1 MATCTKE
8 YNKLEEI
15 QCQAAE
21 LSNKMKHLKEKVC
34 EHRER
39 KRKQFEE
46 EIQGY
51 EEDIKKKQ
59 SKLHHVN
66 MQLEELEQTQGAKN
80 AQYVTKEDVD
90 KYNSIPIEDRVNV
103 LNPRGRAP
111 STSHTYDYTK
121 QAWVNYR
128 KAGIMKDGRERA
140 KQEQQKKDQTKRSAP
155 NVKEPLTGLALWEKL
170 KLVEQKLSL
179 LETWE
184 VEEARIDTLNVL
196 WPTLSQIKRDELKTL
211 FVGEEKHWQLLPP
224 FNAMNPEW
232 GKNKFLQLVN
242 SLWHDSKLIH
252 TTVFDNKE
260 TLIWVLLGAPEQGN
274 VSMRIFT
281 SKKLL
286 RDIEERTDVLLEK
299 KQYAKG
305 TGSEESDDEEQEDEK
320 MTEANKKKEDEADVA
335 ELHTYT
341 IKFVDKL
348 QYHNKID
355 WVYCH
360 CLEGSEWFCLEGSEW
375 FSYPSSN
382 NNELTVMKPND
393 KAFQE
398 YVEKLSNDIEE
409 AYELPITVDLRAVLL
424 ALGESPEE
432 SDPYHLEEKYPE
444 YLSNT
449 SVTVKHAING
459 KAAAIELKDHLH

>member
-15 QCQAAE
+15 QRQAAE

-34 EHRER
+34 EDRER

-51 EEDIKKKQ
+51 EEDIKEKK

-66 MQLEELEQTQGAKN
+66 MQLEEHEQTHDAKQD
-80 AQYVTKEDVD
+80 AELKELKDRQKLV
-90 KYNSIPIEDRVNV
+90 EDR
-103 LNPRGRAP
+103 
-111 STSHTYDYTK
+111 
-121 QAWVNYR
+121 Q
-128 KAGIMKDGRERA
+128 
-140 KQEQQKKDQTKRSAP
+140 
-155 NVKEPLTGLALWEKL
+155 

-184 VEEARIDTLNVL
+184 VEEARIDTLYVC

-232 GKNKFLQLVN
+232 GRNKFLQLVN

-252 TTVFDNKE
+252 TTVFDKKE

-274 VSMRIFT
+274 VSMRIFI

-286 RDIEERTDVLLEK
+286 RDIEEITDVLLTK

-305 TGSEESDDEEQEDEK
+305 TGSEESDEEEQEDDK
-320 MTEANKKKEDEADVA
+320 TTEAKKLSLQIYNDVLSGKISIEAWQKKNNINTADDVVALFTRVAKGEGKIILGNVVLKEGKIADVSQDCVVCF
-335 ELHTYT
+335 EGNQLF
-341 IKFVDKL
+341 FVGL
-348 QYHNKID
+348 NVREI
-355 WVYCH
+355 
-360 CLEGSEWFCLEGSEW
+360 
-375 FSYPSSN
+375 
-382 NNELTVMKPND
+382 
-393 KAFQE
+393 
-398 YVEKLSNDIEE
+398 
-409 AYELPITVDLRAVLL
+409 RR
-424 ALGESPEE
+424 
-432 SDPYHLEEKYPE
+432 
-444 YLSNT
+444 
-449 SVTVKHAING
+449 
-459 KAAAIELKDHLH
+459 LK